1 MEKTYIMLK
10 PDAYRKK
17 IYGKVIDTIE
27 NAGFT
32 ILNAKMLKLSQEKV
46 DEHYAHL
53 LHLNFY
59 QELSDFMQSG
69 PVLAMI
75 VEGENAIA
83 GMRELMGP
91 TKNAKELAPNSIR
104 GLYSDSIT
112 ENVIHGSD
120 SPETATIEIERFFG
134 TSYTL

>member
-1 MEKTYIMLK
+1 MEKTYVMLK

-17 IYGKVIDTIE
+17 IYGRIIETIE

-32 ILNAKMLKLSQEKV
+32 ISNMKMLKLSQEQV
-46 DEHYAHL
+46 DVHYSHL
-53 LHLNFY
+53 LHLDFY

-91 TKNAKELAPNSIR
+91 TRGAKEIAPNSIR

-120 SPETATIEIERFFG
+120 APETAKQEIERFFG
-134 TSYTL
+134 KNYTL